1 MLFSYPGPLT
11 GAEYDSSFNS
21 SFISRSL
28 HSCMETTDPLQ
39 DSSLSSLP
47 ESPPDPPKTLFQAGL
62 RALFQLSS
70 FTKQSSVQ
78 QRIHAAVMQ
87 DQRRRIQ
94 EQKKTIGGLVSYAL
108 QLEAE
113 VDHSN
118 IALDSAQYKAA
129 ELAVSHDHLCKEYD
143 ALTTAHSSLQ
153 FERAATISAVH
164 ATIARLE
171 LAEKDVTDANAARAV
186 EQDYYSELLALAAA
200 DKAKLEAD
208 VFRLTEE
215 NSALESQIVDLEFQQ
230 LSSAFSIIDGKAA
243 LDEERAAHA
252 LTSLEVSQLREDVLM
267 LSIGLDIRQAQLDM
281 SNETVSALEGKLSDE
296 RTMSAEYQ
304 SSCYVAETKVSEL
317 VAQLALKEAQIK
329 EQEAELAAQDVL
341 LKRKDDEIVSKDLRF
356 QEQDD
361 QLEALTD
368 AHDVEKE
375 EHCMSVFAAELE
387 RDLILES
394 ETNLKEDIKIKDD
407 ALAAAEEALI
417 AATAAHEDTKLEF
430 TAKLTDAMAEIT
442 KVKVDAKDR
451 EASLTKQLEQ
461 ECNAHQVTR
470 QDLDTIQHRLSAVTE
485 DRDATR
491 RELAVTNNRMFQEVG
506 QLRAMYTLAAQ
517 DETTFKHALE
527 KYRVL
532 EEKLD
537 TMLKEKR
544 TLELSKRAVEDA
556 FVAKMKRCDALEK
569 EIATLRKV
577 KGRASAAS
585 TPTKGASDDKEN
597 APVDHAFLL
606 NGVSPMASLISMHLL
621 ILTHFHTGDTHPS
634 QYSDDLQSLFF
645 QCIHEPLCIAR
656 VRRHVQDTQFVEARR

>member
-21 SFISRSL
+21 SF
-28 HSCMETTDPLQ
+28 

-606 NGVSPMASLISMHLL
+606 NGVSPMETPIRRNTPMTSSPSSSNVSMSPSVSQGFVGMFKTPSLLKLVGKRGVKAAGYPGAI
-621 ILTHFHTGDTHPS
+621 FEDTPESLPS
-634 QYSDDLQSLFF
+634 PALS
-645 QCIHEPLCIAR
+645 
-656 VRRHVQDTQFVEARR
+656 

>member
-1 MLFSYPGPLT
+1 MLFSYPGPPT

-21 SFISRSL
+21 SF
-28 HSCMETTDPLQ
+28 

-47 ESPPDPPKTLFQAGL
+47 ESPPDPLKTLFQAGL

-113 VDHSN
+113 VDHN
-118 IALDSAQYKAA
+118 YMALDSAQCKAA

-153 FERAATISAVH
+153 FERAATISAIH

-171 LAEKDVTDANAARAV
+171 LAEKDVIDTNAARAV
-186 EQDYYSELLALAAA
+186 EQESHSELLAMAAA
-200 DKAKLEAD
+200 DKAKLEAE

-215 NSALESQIVDLEFQQ
+215 NSALESQIVHLEFQQ
-230 LSSAFSIIDGKAA
+230 FSSAFSIIDGKAA
-243 LDEERAAHA
+243 LDEERTAHA
-252 LTSLEVSQLREDVLM
+252 LTSLEVSQLQEDVLM
-267 LSIGLDIRQAQLDM
+267 LSIGLDIRQAQLDV

-296 RTMSAEYQ
+296 RTVSAEYQ
-304 SSCYVAETKVSEL
+304 TCCYVAETKVSEL

-341 LKRKDDEIVSKDLRF
+341 LKRKDGEIVSKDLRLK
-356 QEQDD
+356 EQNDE
-361 QLEALTD
+361 LEALTD

-375 EHCMSVFAAELE
+375 ELCMSVFAAELE

-394 ETNLKEDIKIKDD
+394 ETSLKEDIKMKDD
-407 ALAAAEEALI
+407 ALAAADEALI

-430 TAKLTDAMAEIT
+430 TAKLTDAMTELR
-442 KVKVDAKDR
+442 KVEVEAKDR

-470 QDLDTIQHRLSAVTE
+470 EDLDFIQHRLSTAAE

-491 RELAVTNNRMFQEVG
+491 RELTATNRRMFQEVG

-517 DETTFKHALE
+517 DETTFKHARE
-527 KYRVL
+527 KHRVL

-537 TMLKEKR
+537 TMMKERR

-569 EIATLRKV
+569 EIATLRKM

-585 TPTKGASDDKEN
+585 TPAKGASDDKEN

-606 NGVSPMASLISMHLL
+606 KAVSPMETHVCRNTPMISSPSSSNVSMSPSVSQGFAGMFKTPSLLKLGKRSVKAAGYPGGI
-621 ILTHFHTGDTHPS
+621 FEDTPESLPS
-634 QYSDDLQSLFF
+634 PTLS
-645 QCIHEPLCIAR
+645 
-656 VRRHVQDTQFVEARR
+656 